1 MTQTDKASVTPSPE
15 DFRNTDFSSLIR
27 FRIKRI
33 LMICSNYDAFIM
45 EEDGKIE
52 SQVYK
57 EYVGLNMSD
66 PPTFVWVSSSEAA
79 REVIDREPDIDMIIC
94 MFNETDKGIF
104 PLASDLK
111 TSGRNMPFVLLMH
124 YSRQIRKKVTSRPD
138 SAVDFVFSWHGNADL
153 ILAIIKLFEDK
164 KNAENDI
171 LGVGVQAILLV
182 EDSIRYYSTYLPELY
197 KLVLTQSNEFLKET
211 LNEDQQKNRKR
222 SRPKILL
229 ATCYDEAKA
238 TYDRYRGHFLGVIS
252 DVGMVIRKGDPPKTE
267 KLDAGI
273 DLVNY
278 IRSDDPMM
286 PVLLQSSQAS
296 VADVARRLGVGFLKK
311 YSRTLFLQLS
321 DYLKEEFGFGDFV
334 FRDRKGTEYG
344 RAANLQEL
352 EDVIRHVP
360 DNLLVSNTSRNM
372 FSKWFFARGL
382 FTLAGKFRLEHHENA
397 SEAREFLIKE
407 VQAYH
412 KAMGRGIIA
421 EFSPDNYDRY
431 ISFAR
436 LGDGSLGGKARGVA
450 FLNKLIEKY
459 SLTDKYDGIAISI
472 PRSIVITTDFFDE
485 FVRENGLQYVIDS
498 ELSDDEILSEFV
510 ASRLPERLVSG
521 LRTYLRTV
529 TTPLAVRS
537 SSKLEDSNYQ
547 PFAGVYST
555 YMIPLTENRDQM
567 LRMLDKAIKSVYA
580 SVFYSGSRTY
590 IQTTGNLQSE
600 EKMAIVIQNVCG
612 TERDGLYYPL
622 LSGVGRS
629 VNFYPLSGE
638 KSGDGIVN
646 MVLGLGKAVVDG
658 GKTLRFSP
666 KYPKKIL
673 QLSQPELALR
683 DGQKMMYALDMRPGA
698 FKISRNE
705 GVNLVHIPVTDVAG
719 ALGEQDLVFST
730 FDAANGRIVP
740 GTQVRGPRIVS
751 FDPILKYGKFPLAK
765 ALSEIMRICAGELLC
780 EVEMEFAA
788 DPTPQGTLSL
798 KLLQVRPISS
808 YNRDSQV
815 DFDQLCARMK
825 EKYVLS
831 GKALGSGYIG
841 GMKHIVYISPDSFDS
856 SRTAEMAAEI
866 LELNSLFKSGD
877 DGYLLVGPGRWGSSD
892 PNLGIPVAWSDISE
906 AKMIVEYGM
915 RGFQVE
921 PSQGTHFFQNIT
933 SLGVGY
939 LSVDTV
945 AGDGYVDFK
954 GIESLPCVRRLKYA
968 AVFRTPEEMTAYIDR
983 NSARSVVGIAIDG
996 EA

>member
-1 MTQTDKASVTPSPE
+1 MYGTQEKE

-27 FRIKRI
+27 FRINRI

-45 EEDGKIE
+45 EEDGHIE

-66 PPTFVWVSSSEAA
+66 PPTFVWVESAEAA
-79 REVIDREPDIDMIIC
+79 RNKLATEPDIDMIIC
-94 MFNETDKGIF
+94 MYNEIDRDIF
-104 PLASDLK
+104 PLASELK
-111 TSGRNMPFVLLMH
+111 AAGKQIPFVLLMH
-124 YSRQIRKKVTSRPD
+124 YSKQIRKKVTSKAD
-138 SAVDFVFSWHGNADL
+138 SGVDFIFSWHGNADL
-153 ILAIIKLFEDK
+153 ILAIIKLFEDRR
-164 KNAENDI
+164 NADNDI

-229 ATCYDEAKA
+229 ATCYDDA
-238 TYDRYRGHFLGVIS
+238 TAMYEKYRGHFLGIIS
-252 DVGMVIRKGDPPKTE
+252 DVGMVIHRGDPPKTE

-273 DLVNY
+273 DLVNS
-278 IRSDDPMM
+278 IRGDDPMM

-296 VADVARRLGVGFLKK
+296 VADVAKRLSVGFLKK

-321 DYLKEEFGFGDFV
+321 DYIKEEFGFGDFV
-334 FRDRKGTEYG
+334 FRDRKGAEYG

-360 DNLLVSNTSRNM
+360 DNILVSNTSRNM

-382 FTLAGKFRLEHHENA
+382 FSLANKFRMEHHEDA
-397 SEAREFLIKE
+397 EEARAFLIKE

-421 EFSPDNYDRY
+421 EFSPENYDRY

-436 LGDGSLGGKARGVA
+436 MGDGSLGGKARGIA

-459 SLTDKYDGIAISI
+459 ALTDRYPGIGISI
-472 PRSIVITTDFFDE
+472 PRSIVITTEFFDE
-485 FVRENGLQYVIDS
+485 FILENGLQYVIDS

-510 ASRLPERLVSG
+510 ASRLPERLISG
-521 LRTYLRTV
+521 LKTFLRTV
-529 TTPLAVRS
+529 ETPLAIRS

-580 SVFYSGSRTY
+580 SVFYNGSRTY

-600 EKMAIVIQNVCG
+600 EKMAIIIQNICG
-612 TERDGLYYPL
+612 SEHDGLYYPM

-629 VNFYPLSGE
+629 VNFYPIDNE
-638 KSGDGIVN
+638 KAEDGIVN
-646 MVLGLGKAVVDG
+646 MVFGLGKSVVEG

-666 KYPKKIL
+666 RYPKKIL
-673 QLSQPELALR
+673 QLSQPELAMR
-683 DGQKMMYALDMRPGA
+683 DSQKMMFALDLRPGA

-705 GVNLVHIPVTDVAG
+705 GVNLAHIPVTE
-719 ALGEQDLVFST
+719 ALGSFPYPEMVFST
-730 FDAANGRIVP
+730 YDAANGRVVP
-740 GTQVRGPRIVS
+740 GTDVRGPRIIA
-751 FDPILKYGKFPLAK
+751 FDALLKYGKYPIAG
-765 ALSEIMRICAGELLC
+765 ALSKIMDICRKELLC

-788 DPTPQGTLSL
+788 DITAAGKLSL

-808 YNRDSQV
+808 YSDTSET
-815 DFDQLCARMK
+815 DFDT
-825 EKYVLS
+825 LS
-831 GKALGSGYIG
+831 ASLATRFAVSDKALGSGKIN
-841 GMKHIVYISPDSFDS
+841 GMSHIVYISPDKFNSLK
-856 SRTAEMAAEI
+856 TEEMAAEI
-866 LELNSLFKSGD
+866 AEINAEFKAKD
-877 DGYLLVGPGRWGSSD
+877 EGYLLIGPGRWGSSD
-892 PNLGIPVAWSDISE
+892 PNLGIPVIWSDISE
-906 AKMIVEYGM
+906 ARMIVEYSIP
-915 RGFQVE
+915 GFQVE

-939 LSVDTV
+939 LSIDTV
-945 AGDGYVDFK
+945 AGSGSIDFDALAALECTEK
-954 GIESLPCVRRLKYA
+954 KNYA
-968 AVFRTPEEMTAYIDR
+968 AVLHTPEELTAYIDR
-983 NSARSVVGIAIDG
+983 NSNRAVAGIQ
-996 EA
+996 